1 MSPRESSF
9 GSKAQRTLSIRLI
22 WPVLRVL
29 EIDAEDVAPLAG
41 IDLRALADPD
51 TRLPHAL
58 VMELLERGVKRSGDA
73 LLGLR
78 AGELLE
84 PGDLGVLEY
93 AARACG
99 TLRSALE
106 CVRRYIGLVNDAV
119 VASLEETGDR
129 AIWKLCVID
138 GVAQPP
144 CSNDF
149 QLACSA
155 TISKRLTGN
164 EPILLEAQFAHA
176 KPAYA
181 AEYDRIFR
189 CELRFDAADNALVF
203 PRAQLDTELKGRNP
217 GLHAAYAM
225 HAEEALRRLEHRK
238 GISERVREMLFAQLR
253 TGNTDMRSVARA
265 LSTTAATLRRHLEQ
279 EGTTLSDLLDEV
291 RCDLATKYLGDP
303 TLAITE
309 VAFLLG
315 FSHVPA
321 FYKAFRRWHPGRTP
335 ADFRKRPDATD

>member
-1 MSPRESSF
+1 MSPHGRSS
-9 GSKAQRTLSIRLI
+9 GPKAERTLSIRLI

-29 EIDAEDVAPLAG
+29 QIDAEGVAPLAG
-41 IDLRALADPD
+41 VDLRALVDPD
-51 TRLPHAL
+51 TRLPHSL
-58 VMELLERGVKRSGDA
+58 VMELLERGVKRSGDV

-78 AGELLE
+78 AGENLE

-119 VASLEETGDR
+119 VASLEEAGDT

-155 TISKRLTGN
+155 TLSKRLTGID
-164 EPILLEAQFAHA
+164 PTFLEARFAHP
-176 KPAYA
+176 KPAYT

-189 CELRFDAADNALVF
+189 CELRFDAPDNALVF
-203 PRAQLDTELKGRNP
+203 PRAQLDTELRGRNP
-217 GLHAAYAM
+217 GLQAAYTM
-225 HAEEALRRLEHRK
+225 HAEEALRRLGHGK
-238 GISERVREMLFAQLR
+238 GTSERVRETLLTQLR
-253 TGNTDMRSVARA
+253 TGNSDMRSIARSLA
-265 LSTTAATLRRHLEQ
+265 TTAATLRRHLEQ
-279 EGTTLSDLLDEV
+279 EGTTLSELLDEV
-291 RCDLATKYLGDP
+291 RRDLATKYLGDP

-335 ADFRKRPDATD
+335 ADFRKRPPGTD